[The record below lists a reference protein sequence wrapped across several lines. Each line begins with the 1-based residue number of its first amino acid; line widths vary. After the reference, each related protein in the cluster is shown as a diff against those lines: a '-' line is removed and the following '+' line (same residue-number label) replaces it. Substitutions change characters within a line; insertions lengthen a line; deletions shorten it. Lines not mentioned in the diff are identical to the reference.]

1 MLKRKFSMHPLLAV
15 FLKLTVAVTLAIVAL
30 VVVAFV
36 LKIVV
41 VAAAIAALVLAG
53 FLVFAFFRRR
63 LSLPV
68 IR

>member
-1 MLKRKFSMHPLLAV
+1 MPNPKFAMHPLLAT

-30 VVVAFV
+30 VVVAFI

-41 VAAAIAALVLAG
+41 VAAIIAAIALAG
-53 FLVFAFFRRR
+53 FLIVAFFRRR
-63 LSLPV
+63 PNLPV

>member
-1 MLKRKFSMHPLLAV
+1 MASPKFTLHPLLAL

-30 VVVAFV
+30 VIIAYV

-41 VAAAIAALVLAG
+41 VAAVIAAIVLAG
-53 FLVFAFFRRR
+53 FLVVAFFRRR
-63 LSLPV
+63 PNLPV